1 MTLER
6 ARRDPEIARA
16 EAEIAR
22 AREAVTAKL
31 MALQR
36 ELTRTF
42 EWREWIR
49 ERPMVAVAAAF
60 GVGVLLGSWRGAFHR
75 NVR

>member
-6 ARRDPEIARA
+6 ARRDPEIVRA

-22 AREAVTAKL
+22 AREAVTEKL

-36 ELTRTF
+36 ELTRTLD
-42 EWREWIR
+42 WREWIR

>member
-1 MTLER
+1 VTLEK
-6 ARRDPEIARA
+6 ARRDPEILRA

-22 AREAVTAKL
+22 ARAAVTEKL

-42 EWREWIR
+42 DWREWIR
-49 ERPMVAVAAAF
+49 ERPMTAVAAAF

-75 NVR
+75 KIR

>member
-16 EAEIAR
+16 EADIAR

-36 ELTRTF
+36 ELTHTF

-49 ERPMVAVAAAF
+49 ERPMVALAAAF
-60 GVGVLLGSWRGAFHR
+60 GVGALLGSWRGAFHR

>member
-6 ARRDPEIARA
+6 ARRDPEIVRA

-22 AREAVTAKL
+22 AREAVATKL
-31 MALQR
+31 LALQR

-49 ERPMVAVAAAF
+49 ERPMVALAAAF
-60 GVGVLLGSWRGAFHR
+60 GVCALLGSWRGAFHR

>member
-6 ARRDPEIARA
+6 ACRDPEIVRA

-22 AREAVTAKL
+22 AREAVTVSL

-36 ELTRTF
+36 ELVRTF
-42 EWREWIR
+42 DWREWIR
-49 ERPMVAVAAAF
+49 ERPLVAVAAAF
-60 GVGVLLGSWRGAFHR
+60 GVGVLLGSWHGAFHR
-75 NVR
+75 SIR

>member
-1 MTLER
+1 MTLEH
-6 ARRDPEIARA
+6 ARRDPEILRA

-22 AREAVTAKL
+22 AREAVTEKL
-31 MALQR
+31 MALQH

-42 EWREWIR
+42 DWREWIR

>member
-6 ARRDPEIARA
+6 ARHDPEIVRA

-60 GVGVLLGSWRGAFHR
+60 GVGVLLGSWHGAFHR